1 MITLLESDPVAVE
14 VGVAYTD
21 AGADATATENYDGD
35 LTTSIVLV

>member
-1 MITLLESDPVAVE
+1 MITLLESDPVTVE

-21 AGADATATENYDGD
+21 ADATATENYDGD